1 MTAGPPPDHPLV
13 SVGAAI
19 VQDGRVLLVKRAN
32 PPLQGAWSLPG
43 GRVELGETLSEAV
56 SREVR
61 EETGLEVAVGPV
73 IEVLERIERHQDHI
87 AFHYVIIDYA
97 CRVVGGELACGSDAS
112 DTRWARLDELGS
124 LGVTAAATAVL
135 TRAVEWAVTG

>member
-1 MTAGPPPDHPLV
+1 MTAGQPPDHPVV

-19 VQDGRVLLVKRAN
+19 VLNGRVLLVKRAN
-32 PPLQGAWSLPG
+32 PPLRGAWSLPG

-73 IEVLERIERHQDHI
+73 IEVLERIEHDQDQI

-112 DTRWARLDELGS
+112 DTRWARLDELGA
-124 LGVTAAATAVL
+124 LGVTAAARAVL
-135 TRAVEWAVTG
+135 TRAVERAVTG